1 MYDGFYALA
10 AHNDIAKFELEDG
23 LVRGAAVELL
33 SRRSSIRQIVVDL
46 PRARSVD
53 LGISSRPAGFDASM
67 RITAESEDDA
77 HPAVLADLVLDV
89 ANIVGTW
96 SVANHETS
104 ELPKVWIGTATP
116 GAKLMFLFNRA
127 AGIDITSYDTW
138 LQDAIASCDSRLDGV
153 GVSYF
158 SPLTAFQQGD
168 DFDTIA
174 EFSFT
179 TEDALDAAIEDRA
192 LSPLLGSEL
201 LDPDSVR
208 VRVTVEHRLVPNE
221 NAWTVLDDA
230 KNAES

>member
-1 MYDGFYALA
+1 MYDAFYALA
-10 AHNDIAKFELEDG
+10 GHGDIARLELEDG

-53 LGISSRPAGFDASM
+53 LGVSSRPAGFDASM
-67 RITAESEDDA
+67 RITAEREADA
-77 HPAVLADLVLDV
+77 HPDVLADLVLDV
-89 ANIVGTW
+89 ASVVGTW
-96 SVANHETS
+96 SLANHESS
-104 ELPKVWIGTATP
+104 ELPKEWIGTATP

-138 LQDAIASCDSRLDGV
+138 LQDAIASCQSRLDGA

-158 SPLTAFQQGD
+158 SPLTAFQHGD
-168 DFDTIA
+168 DFDTMA
-174 EFSFT
+174 EFSFA

-208 VRVTVEHRLVPNE
+208 IRPTVEHRLVPNE
-221 NAWTVLDDA
+221 NTWTVLDDA
-230 KNAES
+230 TNAES